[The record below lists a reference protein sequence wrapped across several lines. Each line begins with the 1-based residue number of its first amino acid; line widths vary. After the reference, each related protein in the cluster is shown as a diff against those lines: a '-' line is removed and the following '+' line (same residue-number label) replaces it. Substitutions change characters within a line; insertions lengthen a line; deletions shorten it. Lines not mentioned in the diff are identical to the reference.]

1 MSTYRAVLERI
12 NRGQSLETVSDDLG
26 VRPDALRGMI
36 ESMLREGHLRE
47 LGCVDDSCDVCPMSA
62 SCPMGDIQGPA
73 SYMVTEQGTA
83 YIQKR
88 QSASD

>member
-1 MSTYRAVLERI
+1 MNTYRTVLERI
-12 NRGQSLETVSDDLG
+12 HRGHSLETVSSDLD
-26 VRPDALRGMI
+26 VRPDALRGMV

-62 SCPMGDIQGPA
+62 SCPMGDIQGPT

-83 YIQKR
+83 YLQAG